1 MKKDYK
7 EQSNLTDSVFQIY
20 VQVIANGLLYHNFVA
35 YFFFF
40 SRFSKFY
47 GSVVSLCCDNFHCTA
62 E

>member
-40 SRFSKFY
+40 FPLFQVLWKCSEFM
-47 GSVVSLCCDNFHCTA
+47 L
-62 E
+62 